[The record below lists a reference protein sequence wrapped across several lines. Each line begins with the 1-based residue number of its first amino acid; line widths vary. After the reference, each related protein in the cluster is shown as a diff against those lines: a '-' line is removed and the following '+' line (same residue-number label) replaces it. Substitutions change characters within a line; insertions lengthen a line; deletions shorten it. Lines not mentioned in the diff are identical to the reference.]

1 MTRAARDGRSARV
14 MPWKGVR
21 TSNTGRSTGPL
32 TRTQMTAAVM
42 SCAAVSARN
51 VGSIS
56 AGGWPETAAKVEA
69 ASAKLPTPLRWT
81 MTSWSAGHGS
91 DICGLQDRGTVSGD
105 LALGAPLD
113 TACVGKDENLGICTP
128 GFRLS
133 SARPAAPTIPQ
144 HSPPMRDMTV
154 VGGCGPTTH
163 YAATRFGW

>member
-1 MTRAARDGRSARV
+1 MSGWARSRGFRPPSLLDECRIR
-14 MPWKGVR
+14 
-21 TSNTGRSTGPL
+21 
-32 TRTQMTAAVM
+32 
-42 SCAAVSARN
+42 VSARS

-113 TACVGKDENLGICTP
+113 TACVGKDESLGICTP